1 MLPLVSYDFFLL
13 FLLITVSNQ
22 RLLILKEALTCVV
35 YDLLLLPLHAKVLKV
50 QRGEGDLWSDCTS
63 SITSFVLVAR
73 LLSDSSRIRRIFSII
88 LVRVALSLMND
99 FIELYLALSKLSL
112 VLIDLILILLELFF
126 GRWRAK
132 HLQQRVHSDLTGRL
146 RILSSVRIF
155 LIILIRLNLRETS
168 FWVLKDLYQ
177 RRKLLSLLFL
187 LMSLLY
193 IAFVIPVLM
202 MRIWYPFFPKSFGDL
217 LA

>member
-1 MLPLVSYDFFLL
+1 MLPLVSYGFFLL
-13 FLLITVSNQ
+13 CFLITVSNQ
-22 RLLILKEALTCVV
+22 RLLLLKEALTCVV
-35 YDLLLLPLHAKVLKV
+35 YDLLLLPLHVKVLKV
-50 QRGEGDLWSDCTS
+50 QRGEGDLWC
-63 SITSFVLVAR
+63 
-73 LLSDSSRIRRIFSII
+73 SRIRRIFSII